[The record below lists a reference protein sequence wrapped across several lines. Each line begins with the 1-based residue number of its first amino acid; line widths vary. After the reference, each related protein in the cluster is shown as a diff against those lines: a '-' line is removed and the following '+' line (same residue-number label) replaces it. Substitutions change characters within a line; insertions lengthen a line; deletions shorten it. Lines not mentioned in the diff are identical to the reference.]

1 MLESITDD
9 RPPLDE
15 TYLKMARLWA
25 NDRSYCVR
33 KKVGALAVKDKRIIA
48 DGYNGM
54 PSGYENVCEL
64 PNGTTNPLVMHAE
77 ANALAKIGTST
88 NSSEGATLYL
98 TLSPCLECS
107 KLIIQHKIKRVV
119 YAEQYRNT
127 EGLELLR
134 NSNVEIEHLPLE
146 DVYTI

>member
-1 MLESITDD
+1 MEFTPIDT
-9 RPPLDE
+9 RPSLDE

-25 NDRSYCVR
+25 NDRSHCVR
-33 KKVGALAVKDKRIIA
+33 KKVGAIAVKDKQIIA

-54 PSGYENVCEL
+54 PSGYDNTCEL
-64 PNGTTNPLVMHAE
+64 PNGSTNPLVMHAE

-107 KLIIQHKIKRVV
+107 KLIIQHKIARVV
-119 YAEQYRNT
+119 YAEEYRIT
-127 EGLELLR
+127 DGLELLR
-134 NSNVEIEHLPLE
+134 NSKVKVEHVPLE
-146 DVYTI
+146 PMYTI

>member
-1 MLESITDD
+1 MDLIDT
-9 RPPLDE
+9 RPSLDE

-33 KKVGALAVKDKRIIA
+33 KKVGAIAVKDGQIIA

-64 PNGTTNPLVMHAE
+64 PDGNTNPLVMHAE

-88 NSSEGATLYL
+88 NSSTGATLYL

-134 NSNVEIEHLPLE
+134 KSNVAIDHLPLKQ
-146 DVYTI
+146 VYTL